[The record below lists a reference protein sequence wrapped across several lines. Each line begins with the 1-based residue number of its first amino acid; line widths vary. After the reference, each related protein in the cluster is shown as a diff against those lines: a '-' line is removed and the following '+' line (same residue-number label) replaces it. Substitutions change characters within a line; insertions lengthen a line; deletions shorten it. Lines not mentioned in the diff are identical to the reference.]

1 MLSEVIEAEKEI
13 QKCLELEKI
22 KVREWLETVEKESE
36 EQFRRQENEI
46 KNVCDTSLEEA
57 AKASE
62 AEASRTVSRAAARS
76 ERLRQL
82 PAETLSRFV
91 EEKILKILPNI

>member
-22 KVREWLETVEKESE
+22 KVREWLETVKKESE
-36 EQFRRQENEI
+36 EQFSREENKIRNLHAE
-46 KNVCDTSLEEA
+46 SLEEA
-57 AKASE
+57 ARAAE
-62 AEASRTVSRAAARS
+62 AEALRTVSRAAALS

-82 PAETLSRFV
+82 PAGTLSRFV